1 MAETTGK
8 KPRHGKDQPEA
19 AGSLKAERTDGGIVL
34 KFAGR
39 WDIATV
45 SKLDH
50 SLRDYAIPSGGG
62 VTLDL
67 GGVTALDSSG
77 AWAIYRLWKRLRDE
91 GRSVAI
97 AGGKD
102 AHRALIDRLEKDLE
116 REPGKD
122 THRRRQNPV
131 LHSLDELGAN
141 TLRAWS
147 EAQDLLSFFGT
158 IVIGIVR
165 SIVQPQRIR
174 WTATVNQIERV
185 GLNALPIVGLLSF
198 LIGVVLAYQGID
210 QLRAFGAEVFTVN
223 LAGLS
228 ILREIGILITAIL
241 VAGRSGSAFTA
252 QIGTMRIREEIDA
265 IRTLGLDPLD
275 VLVLPRIL
283 ALTIAM
289 PLLGFYA
296 DIVGL
301 FGAAVATMAILDMP
315 PQQFLQQLRE
325 NVPIRHFWVGLAKA
339 PVFGFIIAMVGCRY
353 GLKVKGSA
361 DAVGRRTTQSVVES
375 IFLVIVFDA
384 IFSILYSRLGI

>member
-1 MAETTGK
+1 MAEAAPKEAGK
-8 KPRHGKDQPEA
+8 KPGGG
-19 AGSLKAERTDGGIVL
+19 GSLRVDRVSGDLVL
-34 KFAGR
+34 TFAGR

-45 SKLDH
+45 SQLD
-50 SLRDYAIPSGGG
+50 SGLRALALPSGGG
-62 VTLDL
+62 IHFDL
-67 GGVTALDSSG
+67 AGVTALDSSG
-77 AWAIYRLWKRLRDE
+77 AWAVYRLWRRLREE
-91 GRSVAI
+91 GRAVDI
-97 AGGKD
+97 TAGKE
-102 AHRALIDRLEKDLE
+102 AHRALIARLEKELE
-116 REPGKD
+116 SGTGKGAE
-122 THRRRQNPV
+122 RRPNPV
-131 LHSLDELGAN
+131 LHALDELGSN

-147 EAQDLLSFFGT
+147 EAQDLLSFFGV

-165 SIVQPQRIR
+165 SLAQPWRIR
-174 WTATVNQIERV
+174 WTATVNQVERV

-275 VLVLPRIL
+275 ILVLPRIF
-283 ALTIAM
+283 ALTIVM

-315 PQQFLQQLRE
+315 PTQFLQQLQQ

-375 IFLVIVFDA
+375 IFLVIVCDA